1 MSIEEARPAP
11 PPSAG
16 PALFALG
23 FRPFYLLA
31 AAFAAVAVPAWVA
44 AQAGW
49 PLPARIDVLW
59 HMHEMVFG
67 FALAVVV
74 GFLYTAGYNWT
85 KLWTPRGLPLA
96 AIAGVWLAG
105 RVAMLAAPPGIAAA
119 VDVVFLP
126 IAAVPLYRVLKR
138 SGNRRNLFLVVLL
151 ALLAL
156 ANACYHAAALGR
168 VGVDP
173 LTPVHAAIMLIVV
186 IEIVIG
192 GRVIPMFTRNA
203 VPGTQPVQDAR
214 RDKWALVLT
223 ALAGAAWTFAGAPAA
238 GSPAAGSPAAGS
250 PAGIPAP
257 ITASLAVFAAV
268 GQGVRLIGWQP
279 WRAWRNPLLW
289 ILHVSYFWIPLGF
302 LLLALAQ
309 FGVVSGSAALH
320 VLTVG
325 ALAGLIMGMITRTAL
340 GHTGRALKAG
350 PGECLMFVLVQAA
363 VVLRFAAAV
372 LPSWRTTCLV
382 LATAC
387 WSAAFL
393 AYLAVYVP
401 YLSAPRTDGREG

>member
-85 KLWTPRGLPLA
+85 KLWTPRGWPLA
-96 AIAGVWLAG
+96 AIAGVWTAG
-105 RVAMLAAPPGIAAA
+105 RVAMLAAPPVVAAA
-119 VDVVFLP
+119 VDVAFLP
-126 IAAVPLYRVLKR
+126 IAAVPLYRVLRR

-156 ANACYHAAALGR
+156 ANACYHAATLGW
-168 VGVDP
+168 VGVNP

-203 VPGTQPVQDAR
+203 VPGTQPVQDER
-214 RDKWALVLT
+214 RDKWALALT
-223 ALAGAAWTFAGAPAA
+223 VLAGAAWTLGL
-238 GSPAAGSPAAGS
+238 
-250 PAGIPAP
+250 PAP
-257 ITASLAVFAAV
+257 FTASLALFAAV
-268 GQGVRLIGWQP
+268 GHGVRLIGWQP

-302 LLLALAQ
+302 VLLALAQ

-350 PGECLMFVLVQAA
+350 PGECLMFVLVQVA

-372 LPSWRTTCLV
+372 LPSWRASCLV

-401 YLSAPRTDGREG
+401 YLSTPRADGREG

>member
-1 MSIEEARPAP
+1 MPLMSIEEARPAP

-85 KLWTPRGLPLA
+85 KLWTPRGWPLA
-96 AIAGVWLAG
+96 AIAGVWTAG
-105 RVAMLAAPPGIAAA
+105 RVVMLAAPPVVAAA
-119 VDVVFLP
+119 VDVAFLP
-126 IAAVPLYRVLKR
+126 IAAVPLYRVLRR

-156 ANACYHAAALGR
+156 ANACYHAATLGW
-168 VGVDP
+168 VGVNP

-203 VPGTQPVQDAR
+203 VPGTQPVQDER
-214 RDKWALVLT
+214 RDKWALALT
-223 ALAGAAWTFAGAPAA
+223 VLAGAAWTLGL
-238 GSPAAGSPAAGS
+238 
-250 PAGIPAP
+250 PAP
-257 ITASLAVFAAV
+257 VTASLALFAAV

-279 WRAWRNPLLW
+279 WRAWRTPLLW

-302 LLLALAQ
+302 VLLALAQ

-350 PGECLMFVLVQAA
+350 PGECLMFVLMQVA

-372 LPSWRTTCLV
+372 LPSWRASCLV

-387 WSAAFL
+387 CSAAFL

-401 YLSAPRTDGREG
+401 YLSTPRADGREG

>member
-1 MSIEEARPAP
+1 MRGGASAAKDIARAPAP
-11 PPSAG
+11 VCASSG
-16 PALFALG
+16 FALWNLG

-85 KLWTPRGLPLA
+85 KLWTPRGWPLA
-96 AIAGVWLAG
+96 AIAGVWTAG
-105 RVAMLAAPPGIAAA
+105 RVAMLAAPPVVAAA
-119 VDVVFLP
+119 VDVAFLP
-126 IAAVPLYRVLKR
+126 IAAVPLYRVPKR

-156 ANACYHAAALGR
+156 ANACYHAATLGW
-168 VGVDP
+168 VGVNP

-203 VPGTQPVQDAR
+203 VPGTQPVQDER
-214 RDKWALVLT
+214 RDKWALALT
-223 ALAGAAWTFAGAPAA
+223 VLAGAAWTLGL
-238 GSPAAGSPAAGS
+238 
-250 PAGIPAP
+250 PAP
-257 ITASLAVFAAV
+257 VTASLALFAAV

-279 WRAWRNPLLW
+279 WRAWRTPLLW

-302 LLLALAQ
+302 VLLALAQ

-350 PGECLMFVLVQAA
+350 PGECLMFVLVQVA

-372 LPSWRTTCLV
+372 LPSWRASCLV

-401 YLSAPRTDGREG
+401 YLSAPRADGREG

>member
-1 MSIEEARPAP
+1 MALMSIEEARPTPAP
-11 PPSAG
+11 GGG

-49 PLPARIDVLW
+49 PLPARIDMLW
-59 HMHEMVFG
+59 HVHEMVFG

-85 KLWTPRGLPLA
+85 NLWTPRGWPLA
-96 AIAGVWLAG
+96 AIAGVWVAG
-105 RVAMLAAPPGIAAA
+105 RVAMLAAPPVVAAA
-119 VDVVFLP
+119 VDVGFLP
-126 IAAVPLYRVLKR
+126 IAAVPLYRVLKQ
-138 SGNRRNLFLVVLL
+138 SGNRRNLFLVGLL

-156 ANACYHAAALGR
+156 ANACYHAAVLGWAR
-168 VGVDP
+168 VNP

-192 GRVIPMFTRNA
+192 GRVIPMFTRNGA
-203 VPGTQPVQDAR
+203 PGTQPVQDAR
-214 RDKWALVLT
+214 RDTWALALT
-223 ALAGAAWTFAGAPAA
+223 VLAGVAWTIGLAAPV
-238 GSPAAGSPAAGS
+238 
-250 PAGIPAP
+250 
-257 ITASLAVFAAV
+257 TASLALFAAV
-268 GQGVRLIGWQP
+268 GQAVRLLGWQP
-279 WRAWRNPLLW
+279 WRTWRNPLLW
-289 ILHVSYFWIPLGF
+289 MLHVSYCWIPLGF

-309 FGVVSGSAALH
+309 FGIIGVSAALH

-340 GHTGRALKAG
+340 GHTGRPLRAG
-350 PGECLMFVLVQAA
+350 RGECLMFVLVQAA

-401 YLSAPRTDGREG
+401 YLSARRVDGREG

>member
-1 MSIEEARPAP
+1 MALMTIEEARPAP
-11 PPSAG
+11 APGGRVP
-16 PALFALG
+16 LFALG

-31 AAFAAVAVPAWVA
+31 AAFAALAVPLWIA

-49 PLPARIDVLW
+49 RLPARIDMAW

-67 FALAVVV
+67 FAVAVVV

-85 KLWTPRGLPLA
+85 KLWTPRGRALA
-96 AIAGVWLAG
+96 AIAGVWVAG
-105 RVAMLAAPPGIAAA
+105 RVAMLAAPPMLAAA
-119 VDVVFLP
+119 FDVAFLP
-126 IAAVPLYRVLKR
+126 VAAYPLYRVLKR
-138 SGNRRNLFLVVLL
+138 AGSLRNMFLVVLL
-151 ALLAL
+151 GLLAL
-156 ANACYHAAALGR
+156 ANACYHAAALEAIAL
-168 VGVDP
+168 DP
-173 LTPVHAAIMLIVV
+173 VRPVHAAIMLIVV

-223 ALAGAAWTFAGAPAA
+223 VLAGLAWTAGLQPPLA
-238 GSPAAGSPAAGS
+238 
-250 PAGIPAP
+250 
-257 ITASLAVFAAV
+257 ASLLLLAGLGQAA
-268 GQGVRLIGWQP
+268 RLIGWQP
-279 WRAWRNPLLW
+279 WRTWRNPLLW
-289 ILHVSYFWIPLGF
+289 ILHVSYAWIPFGF
-302 LLLALAQ
+302 VLLALAEY
-309 FGVVSGSAALH
+309 GVVSGSAALH

-350 PGECLMFVLVQAA
+350 RGECWMFALVQAA

-372 LPSWRTTCLV
+372 LPAWRTAGLV

-393 AYLAVYVP
+393 TYLAVYVP
-401 YLSAPRTDGREG
+401 YLTHARADGRAG

>member
-85 KLWTPRGLPLA
+85 KLWTPRGWPLA
-96 AIAGVWLAG
+96 AIAGVWTAG
-105 RVAMLAAPPGIAAA
+105 RVAMLAAPPVVAAA
-119 VDVVFLP
+119 VDVAFLP

-156 ANACYHAAALGR
+156 ANACYHAATLGW
-168 VGVDP
+168 VGVNP

-203 VPGTQPVQDAR
+203 VPGTQPVQDER
-214 RDKWALVLT
+214 RDKWALALT
-223 ALAGAAWTFAGAPAA
+223 VLAGAAWTLGL
-238 GSPAAGSPAAGS
+238 
-250 PAGIPAP
+250 PAP
-257 ITASLAVFAAV
+257 VTASLALFAAV

-279 WRAWRNPLLW
+279 WRAWRTPLLW

-302 LLLALAQ
+302 VLLALAQ

-372 LPSWRTTCLV
+372 LPSWRASCLV

-401 YLSAPRTDGREG
+401 YLSTPRADGREG

>member
-1 MSIEEARPAP
+1 MPLMTIEEARPAP
-11 PPSAG
+11 PPPAG

-49 PLPARIDVLW
+49 PLPARIDLLW
-59 HMHEMVFG
+59 HVHEMVFG

-85 KLWTPRGLPLA
+85 KLWTPRGWRLA
-96 AIAGVWLAG
+96 AIAGVWMAG
-105 RVAMLAAPPGIAAA
+105 RVAMLAAPPVVAAA

-138 SGNRRNLFLVVLL
+138 SGNRRNLFLVGLL

-156 ANACYHAAALGR
+156 ANACYHAAALGW
-168 VGVDP
+168 VGVNP

-203 VPGTQPVQDAR
+203 VPDTQPVQDAR
-214 RDKWALVLT
+214 RDKWALAPTV
-223 ALAGAAWTFAGAPAA
+223 LAGAAWTFGL
-238 GSPAAGSPAAGS
+238 
-250 PAGIPAP
+250 PAP
-257 ITASLAVFAAV
+257 VTASLALFAAV

-279 WRAWRNPLLW
+279 WRTWRNPLLW
-289 ILHVSYFWIPLGF
+289 ILHVSYGWIPLGF

-309 FGVVSGSAALH
+309 FGVVGASAALH

-340 GHTGRALKAG
+340 GHTGRPLRAG
-350 PGECLMFVLVQAA
+350 RGECLMFVLVQAA

-401 YLSAPRTDGREG
+401 YLSAPRADGRAG

>member
-1 MSIEEARPAP
+1 MALMSIEEARPTPAP
-11 PPSAG
+11 GGG

-49 PLPARIDVLW
+49 PLPARIDMLW
-59 HMHEMVFG
+59 HVHEMVFG

-85 KLWTPRGLPLA
+85 KLWTPRGWPLA
-96 AIAGVWLAG
+96 AIAGVWVAG
-105 RVAMLAAPPGIAAA
+105 RVAMLAAPPVVAAA
-119 VDVVFLP
+119 VDVGFLP
-126 IAAVPLYRVLKR
+126 IAAVPLYRVLKQ
-138 SGNRRNLFLVVLL
+138 SGNRRNLFLVGLL
-151 ALLAL
+151 ALLTL
-156 ANACYHAAALGR
+156 ANACYHAAVLGWAR
-168 VGVDP
+168 VNP

-186 IEIVIG
+186 MEIVIG

-203 VPGTQPVQDAR
+203 VPDAQPVQDAR
-214 RDKWALVLT
+214 RDRWALALT
-223 ALAGAAWTFAGAPAA
+223 VLAGAAWTFAGAPAA
-238 GSPAAGSPAAGS
+238 GSPAAGSPAGL
-250 PAGIPAP
+250 PAP
-257 ITASLAVFAAV
+257 VTASLALFAAV
-268 GQGVRLIGWQP
+268 AQGVRLIGWQP
-279 WRAWRNPLLW
+279 WRTWRNPLLW
-289 ILHVSYFWIPLGF
+289 ILHVSYCWIPLGF

-309 FGVVSGSAALH
+309 FGMIGVSAALH

-340 GHTGRALKAG
+340 GHTGRPLRAG
-350 PGECLMFVLVQAA
+350 RGECLMFVLVQAA

-401 YLSAPRTDGREG
+401 YLSARRVDGREG